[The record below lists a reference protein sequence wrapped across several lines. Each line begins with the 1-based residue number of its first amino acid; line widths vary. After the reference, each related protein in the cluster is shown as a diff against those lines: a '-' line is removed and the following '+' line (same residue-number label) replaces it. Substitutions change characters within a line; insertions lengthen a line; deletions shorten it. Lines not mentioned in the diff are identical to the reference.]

1 LRSGAISRCPTTE
14 GRSDPSWLT
23 DVEIKGL
30 RTYRY
35 TENDGRYKIPALYGP
50 TIEVVHGPVDILIGA
65 VLAHD
70 G

>member
-1 LRSGAISRCPTTE
+1 
-14 GRSDPSWLT
+14 LT